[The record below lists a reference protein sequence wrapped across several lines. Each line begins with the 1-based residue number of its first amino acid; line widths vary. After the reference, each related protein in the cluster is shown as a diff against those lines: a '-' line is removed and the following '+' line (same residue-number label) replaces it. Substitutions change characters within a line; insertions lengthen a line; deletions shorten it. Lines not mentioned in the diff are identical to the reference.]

1 MKRFSYYIIGG
12 EILLISLLI
21 CSTICL
27 YYQSQTINKQR
38 EFIKELTS
46 KYYKFEEY
54 KEAIKLAD
62 IIFDNNNIWDND
74 NSEIMNKYINIRSN
88 IDNTFYEDFYNNS
101 YTFNNIYFKNR
112 EDAIA
117 VINNPN
123 FKDILDNIYK
133 N

>member
-1 MKRFSYYIIGG
+1 MKHFSYYIIGG

-27 YYQSQTINKQR
+27 YHQSQIINKQR
-38 EFIKELTS
+38 ESIKELIS

-74 NSEIMNKYINIRSN
+74 NSEIMNKYINIRNN
-88 IDNTFYEDFYNNS
+88 IDNIFYEDFHNNTLLDSISYMYN
-101 YTFNNIYFKNR
+101 
-112 EDAIA
+112 E
-117 VINNPN
+117 
-123 FKDILDNIYK
+123 
-133 N
+133 

>member
-27 YYQSQTINKQR
+27 YHQSQIISKQR
-38 EFIKELTS
+38 EFINELQS
-46 KYYKFEEY
+46 KYYELEEY

-74 NSEIMNKYINIRSN
+74 NSEIMNKYINIRNN
-88 IDNTFYEDFYNNS
+88 IDSTFYEDFH
-101 YTFNNIYFKNR
+101 NNIL
-112 EDAIA
+112 
-117 VINNPN
+117 
-123 FKDILDNIYK
+123 LDSISYMYNE
-133 N
+133 

>member
-12 EILLISLLI
+12 ESLLISLLI

-27 YYQSQTINKQR
+27 YHQSQTINKQR
-38 EFIKELTS
+38 EYIKELTS

-74 NSEIMNKYINIRSN
+74 NSEIMNEYINIRSN
-88 IDNTFYEDFYNNS
+88 IDSTFYEGFHNSVLLDSISYMYN
-101 YTFNNIYFKNR
+101 
-112 EDAIA
+112 E
-117 VINNPN
+117 
-123 FKDILDNIYK
+123 
-133 N
+133 

>member
-27 YYQSQTINKQR
+27 YHQSQTINKQR
-38 EFIKELTS
+38 KFIKELIS
-46 KYYKFEEY
+46 KYYKLEEY

-74 NSEIMNKYINIRSN
+74 NSEIMNEYINIRSN
-88 IDNTFYEDFYNNS
+88 IDSTFYKGFHNSVLLDSISYMYN
-101 YTFNNIYFKNR
+101 
-112 EDAIA
+112 E
-117 VINNPN
+117 
-123 FKDILDNIYK
+123 
-133 N
+133 

>member
-1 MKRFSYYIIGG
+1 MKHFSYYIIGG

-27 YYQSQTINKQR
+27 YHQSQTINKQR
-38 EFIKELTS
+38 ESIKELTS

-74 NSEIMNKYINIRSN
+74 NSEIINEYINIRSN
-88 IDNTFYEDFYNNS
+88 IDSTFYKDFHNSVLLDSISYMYN
-101 YTFNNIYFKNR
+101 
-112 EDAIA
+112 E
-117 VINNPN
+117 
-123 FKDILDNIYK
+123 
-133 N
+133 

>member
-1 MKRFSYYIIGG
+1 MKHFSYYIIGG

-46 KYYKFEEY
+46 KYYKLEEY

-74 NSEIMNKYINIRSN
+74 NSEIMNEYINIRNN
-88 IDNTFYEDFYNNS
+88 IDNIFYENFHNNALLDSISYMYN
-101 YTFNNIYFKNR
+101 
-112 EDAIA
+112 E
-117 VINNPN
+117 
-123 FKDILDNIYK
+123 
-133 N
+133 

>member
-27 YYQSQTINKQR
+27 HYQSQIISKQR
-38 EFIKELTS
+38 GFINELQS
-46 KYYKFEEY
+46 KYYKLEEY

-74 NSEIMNKYINIRSN
+74 NSEIMNEYINIRSN
-88 IDNTFYEDFYNNS
+88 IDNTFYEGFHNSALLDSISYMYN
-101 YTFNNIYFKNR
+101 
-112 EDAIA
+112 E
-117 VINNPN
+117 
-123 FKDILDNIYK
+123 
-133 N
+133 

>member
-1 MKRFSYYIIGG
+1 MKHFLYYIIGKV
-12 EILLISLLI
+12 ILTSLLI

-88 IDNTFYEDFYNNS
+88 IDNTFYEDFYNNTLLDSIS
-101 YTFNNIYFKNR
+101 YMYN
-112 EDAIA
+112 E
-117 VINNPN
+117 
-123 FKDILDNIYK
+123 
-133 N
+133 

>member
-27 YYQSQTINKQR
+27 YHQSQTINKQR
-38 EFIKELTS
+38 KFIKELTS
-46 KYYKFEEY
+46 KYYELEEY

-74 NSEIMNKYINIRSN
+74 NSEIMNKYINIRNN
-88 IDNTFYEDFYNNS
+88 IDNTFYEDFYNNTLLDSIS
-101 YTFNNIYFKNR
+101 YMYN
-112 EDAIA
+112 E
-117 VINNPN
+117 
-123 FKDILDNIYK
+123 
-133 N
+133 

>member
-27 YYQSQTINKQR
+27 YYQLQTINKQR

-46 KYYKFEEY
+46 KYYILEEY
-54 KEAIKLAD
+54 KEAIKLVD

-74 NSEIMNKYINIRSN
+74 NSEIMNEYINIRNN
-88 IDNTFYEDFYNNS
+88 IDNTFYEDFYNNELLDSIS
-101 YTFNNIYFKNR
+101 YMYN
-112 EDAIA
+112 E
-117 VINNPN
+117 
-123 FKDILDNIYK
+123 
-133 N
+133 

>member
-1 MKRFSYYIIGG
+1 MKHFSYYIIGG

-38 EFIKELTS
+38 ESIKELIS
-46 KYYKFEEY
+46 KYYILEEY

-74 NSEIMNKYINIRSN
+74 NSEIMNKYINIRNN
-88 IDNTFYEDFYNNS
+88 IDNTFYEDFHNNTLLDSISYMYN
-101 YTFNNIYFKNR
+101 
-112 EDAIA
+112 E
-117 VINNPN
+117 
-123 FKDILDNIYK
+123 
-133 N
+133 

>member
-46 KYYKFEEY
+46 KYYELEEY

-74 NSEIMNKYINIRSN
+74 NSEIMNEYINIRSN
-88 IDNTFYEDFYNNS
+88 IDNTFYEDFH
-101 YTFNNIYFKNR
+101 NNIL
-112 EDAIA
+112 
-117 VINNPN
+117 
-123 FKDILDNIYK
+123 LDSISYMYNE
-133 N
+133 

>member
-1 MKRFSYYIIGG
+1 MKHFSYYIIGG

-27 YYQSQTINKQR
+27 YHQSQTINKQR

-62 IIFDNNNIWDND
+62 IIFDNNNIWNND
-74 NSEIMNKYINIRSN
+74 NSEIMNEYINIRSN
-88 IDNTFYEDFYNNS
+88 IDSAFYKNFYNTALLDSIS
-101 YTFNNIYFKNR
+101 YMYN
-112 EDAIA
+112 E
-117 VINNPN
+117 
-123 FKDILDNIYK
+123 
-133 N
+133 

>member
-54 KEAIKLAD
+54 EEAIKLAD
-62 IIFDNNNIWDND
+62 IIFDNNDIWNND
-74 NSEIMNKYINIRSN
+74 NSEIMNEYINIRSN
-88 IDNTFYEDFYNNS
+88 IDSTFYKGFHNSVLLDSISYMYN
-101 YTFNNIYFKNR
+101 
-112 EDAIA
+112 E
-117 VINNPN
+117 
-123 FKDILDNIYK
+123 
-133 N
+133 